1 MLDAL
6 SSKDV
11 RVAIAEARNADDYE
25 RIEKTISKE
34 KRKAANFYEFEQRVI
49 KKAVCEINELSDA
62 ESDYTISYSFEFGSS
77 KRTPKIITFTVTRRH
92 RTCEQETDSES
103 VADTTTVEQPSLSD
117 VDRQLEII
125 DEMRGFIKENLK
137 SRELLAIAKTA
148 NYDMERIRKAYDIIQ
163 QSPTKI
169 NNFVAYFKAAIRD
182 NYNEPVS
189 KKGKKDNSAW
199 ADIKSETNVDL
210 DELANN
216 LVKKRMLRGDGLFGK
231 RSEDR

>member
-1 MLDAL
+1 
-6 SSKDV
+6 
-11 RVAIAEARNADDYE
+11 
-25 RIEKTISKE
+25 
-34 KRKAANFYEFEQRVI
+34 
-49 KKAVCEINELSDA
+49 
-62 ESDYTISYSFEFGSS
+62 
-77 KRTPKIITFTVTRRH
+77 
-92 RTCEQETDSES
+92 
-103 VADTTTVEQPSLSD
+103 
-117 VDRQLEII
+117 
-125 DEMRGFIKENLK
+125 MRGFITENLK

-148 NYDMERIRKAYDIIQ
+148 NYDMEKVRTAYDIIKK
-163 QSPTKI
+163 SPTKI

-216 LVKKRMLRGDGLFGK
+216 LVKKRMLRGDGLLGE

>member
-1 MLDAL
+1 M
-6 SSKDV
+6 
-11 RVAIAEARNADDYE
+11 
-25 RIEKTISKE
+25 
-34 KRKAANFYEFEQRVI
+34 
-49 KKAVCEINELSDA
+49 
-62 ESDYTISYSFEFGSS
+62 
-77 KRTPKIITFTVTRRH
+77 TRRH
-92 RTCEQETDSES
+92 RTCEQETDSGS

-148 NYDMERIRKAYDIIQ
+148 DYDMEKVRTAYDIIE

-216 LVKKRMLRGDGLFGK
+216 LVKKRMLRGDGLLGE

>member
-1 MLDAL
+1 MM
-6 SSKDV
+6 
-11 RVAIAEARNADDYE
+11 R
-25 RIEKTISKE
+25 
-34 KRKAANFYEFEQRVI
+34 EQR
-49 KKAVCEINELSDA
+49 AA
-62 ESDYTISYSFEFGSS
+62 Y
-77 KRTPKIITFTVTRRH
+77 R
-92 RTCEQETDSES
+92 S
-103 VADTTTVEQPSLSD
+103 VADTTTVEQQSLSD

-125 DEMRGFIKENLK
+125 DEMRGFITENLK

-148 NYDMERIRKAYDIIQ
+148 NYDMEKVRTAYDIIKM
-163 QSPTKI
+163 SPTKI

-216 LVKKRMLRGDGLFGK
+216 LVKKRMLRGDGLLGK
-231 RSEDR
+231 RSENR